1 MKRKT
6 RRLFFFFATLGFLA
20 VACVVVGS
28 LVLGRG
34 GSGGSGG
41 SGGLQLA
48 APKDLQGFVLSIYL
62 NTRSGD
68 LTAPAGRDDTPRV
81 IHMSGARAERHR
93 QSAAIGETDQGP

>member
-6 RRLFFFFATLGFLA
+6 RRLIFFFATLGFLA
-20 VACVVVGS
+20 VACAVVGS

-34 GSGGSGG
+34 GGGGS
-41 SGGLQLA
+41 LQLA

-68 LTAPAGRDDTPRV
+68 LTSAAGKDDTPVLVHHR
-81 IHMSGARAERHR
+81 ARAK
-93 QSAAIGETDQGP
+93 A